1 LCIKSLADNKLVSK
15 PEWLKKKIC
24 LNSSNINDVRS
35 LLIGLNLH
43 TVCQSA
49 KCPNIFEC
57 FSRKTATFMLMGNIC
72 TRNCAFCG
80 IEKGKPLLL
89 DNKEPENTAKA
100 ALNMGLDYVVL
111 TSVTRD
117 DLEDGGAKHFGRTVR
132 EIKKVMLES
141 RVECLIPDLKGSLK
155 NLEILLYSGPD
166 VLNHN
171 METVERNYRLIRKS
185 ADYKRS
191 INILKN
197 SKIIIPD
204 ILTKSGFMLGLG
216 EGREEI
222 YQLLFDLKNADCDI
236 ITIGQYLSPG
246 PKNFPVQKYYS
257 PEEFEEIKR
266 EAENFNFKSVIS
278 GVFVRS
284 SYNAAKVFSEIKR

>member
-1 LCIKSLADNKLVSK
+1 LADNKLVSK

-24 LNSSNINDVRS
+24 LNSSNINDVKS

-204 ILTKSGFMLGLG
+204 ILTKSGFMLGFG

>member
-1 LCIKSLADNKLVSK
+1 LADNKLVSK

-24 LNSSNINDVRS
+24 LNSSNINDVKS

-171 METVERNYRLIRKS
+171 IETVERNYRLIRKS

>member
-1 LCIKSLADNKLVSK
+1 MADNKLVSK

-24 LNSSNINDVRS
+24 LNSSNINDVKS

-204 ILTKSGFMLGLG
+204 ILTKSGFMLGFG

>member
-1 LCIKSLADNKLVSK
+1 
-15 PEWLKKKIC
+15 
-24 LNSSNINDVRS
+24 
-35 LLIGLNLH
+35 
-43 TVCQSA
+43 
-49 KCPNIFEC
+49 
-57 FSRKTATFMLMGNIC
+57 MLMGNIC